1 MSNTSLD
8 GDQFFR
14 VLNCVLTGTA
24 DGKSRVPTQVVVGA
38 GSGGAA
44 QAARAANANADY
56 YWLRTLSQFAYLQQV
71 DVLAS
76 SSSADGSGEEPG
88 AGAGGGLDRLIRQL
102 GQSTSLDAAV
112 ELAQEILLERVA
124 KVIVTP
130 VSDIDVSKPVY
141 TYGVDSLVA
150 VELRNWLA
158 LELRSDV
165 SIFDLTSS
173 APITDVC
180 RKIALR
186 SQLVPAALKE
196 EASDG

>member
-1 MSNTSLD
+1 M
-8 GDQFFR
+8 
-14 VLNCVLTGTA
+14 
-24 DGKSRVPTQVVVGA
+24 
-38 GSGGAA
+38 
-44 QAARAANANADY
+44 QAARAADGNADY

-71 DVLAS
+71 DVAAS
-76 SSSADGSGEEPG
+76 SSSSAAADGSGGESG
-88 AGAGGGLDRLIRQL
+88 AGGAGGGGLDRLIRQL
-102 GQSTSLDAAV
+102 GQSASLDAAV

-130 VSDIDVSKPVY
+130 VTDIDVSKPVY

-196 EASDG
+196 EASEG

>member
-1 MSNTSLD
+1 M
-8 GDQFFR
+8 
-14 VLNCVLTGTA
+14 
-24 DGKSRVPTQVVVGA
+24 VVGA
-38 GSGGAA
+38 GSGGAV
-44 QAARAANANADY
+44 QVARATNANADY

-71 DVLAS
+71 DVAA
-76 SSSADGSGEEPG
+76 SSSADGSGDDPAGG

-102 GQSTSLDAAV
+102 GQSTSLDGAV

-130 VSDIDVSKPVY
+130 VTDIDVSKPVY

-196 EASDG
+196 DASDS